1 MLSSPTVNGQT
12 NFPFLH
18 QTRTKMT
25 TTLCHAHFRLFLAR
39 RPSLRVPVQPNSQ
52 SPAPH
57 TTCNRAL
64 PFLVPAP
71 HAARPPPSPVRLW
84 FSTFCSILP
93 LAACTFLCSPTSP
106 QFQQLSRETSSVPL
120 MAAPAAPRQPQPS
133 SPIPSFPSARAP
145 SFLKNCILQV
155 NHVISC

>member
-1 MLSSPTVNGQT
+1 MKFSKQKTLSYPAVNGQT

-25 TTLCHAHFRLFLAR
+25 TTLCHEHFSLFLAR
-39 RPSLRVPVQPNSQ
+39 RPSFRVPVQPNSQ
-52 SPAPH
+52 STVPH
-57 TTCNRAL
+57 TMCNRAL

-93 LAACTFLCSPTSP
+93 LTLSSAAPHPPSFSNSQGDIPVPFDGSPSCT
-106 QFQQLSRETSSVPL
+106 Q
-120 MAAPAAPRQPQPS
+120 AAPAQLSHP
-133 SPIPSFPSARAP
+133 
-145 SFLKNCILQV
+145 
-155 NHVISC
+155 